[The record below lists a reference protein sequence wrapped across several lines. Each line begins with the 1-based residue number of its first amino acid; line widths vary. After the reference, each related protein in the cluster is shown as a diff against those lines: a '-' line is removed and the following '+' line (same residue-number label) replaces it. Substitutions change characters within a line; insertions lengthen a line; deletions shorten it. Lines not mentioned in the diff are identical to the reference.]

1 MKYLGVYVY
10 HFCFVF
16 YPHFSV
22 SVTKNYDANGDLII
36 SHVAPSNSYQN
47 QYSTSQRK
55 KELIKYLT
63 HDVLHKMENVKDN
76 KGMTELHHAA
86 KNGKENE
93 VELLL
98 YFLQDRN
105 PKDDKGMSPIHYAA
119 GTV

>member
-1 MKYLGVYVY
+1 
-10 HFCFVF
+10 
-16 YPHFSV
+16 
-22 SVTKNYDANGDLII
+22 
-36 SHVAPSNSYQN
+36 
-47 QYSTSQRK
+47 
-55 KELIKYLT
+55 
-63 HDVLHKMENVKDN
+63 MENVKDI